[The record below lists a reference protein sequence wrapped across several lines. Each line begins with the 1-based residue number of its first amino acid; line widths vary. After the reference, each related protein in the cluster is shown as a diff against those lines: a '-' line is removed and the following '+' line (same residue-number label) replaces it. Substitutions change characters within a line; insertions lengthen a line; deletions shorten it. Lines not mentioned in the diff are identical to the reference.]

1 MCVCVCFNCLFL
13 GNPGRLYPRAAHQP
27 TNMHISTRTLYQQV
41 LSASQL
47 RLDAQAGLFCDWP
60 FETPPD
66 WVRVREGPSD
76 DEGDEDDE

>member
-1 MCVCVCFNCLFL
+1 
-13 GNPGRLYPRAAHQP
+13 
-27 TNMHISTRTLYQQV
+27 MHISTRTLYQQV

-66 WVRVREGPSD
+66 WVRAREGPSD